1 MKKILLS
8 LLCLVGFIAA
18 NAGTADLN
26 TLNGGKTSTS
36 YSTYSTTSGWTATNS
51 AVLIGATTDSNPK
64 FKFIDLNELAVC
76 LNGKKSTIG
85 TLVSPNLTGG
95 IGTLSLKYGLPYS
108 DTKFSVTVNVK
119 QNGAVVATTKLAP
132 SSVTQKTA
140 YEFSYDFNISGDF
153 VLEFINDCPSGST
166 SNKDRSALW
175 NISWTEYAISG
186 EVTAAIKPSIVPNG
200 GEVVAGTP
208 VTITSATENATIYY
222 TLDGTEPSTEN
233 GNVYSTPIVINE
245 SCTVKA
251 IATAEGLEASEV
263 ASADFTVIE
272 PVSFGYVTNVTSGKK
287 YLLIADDTFMA
298 TPLAESSTYGY
309 IQVSSV
315 AATEGYVEI
324 LKPEPF
330 TITEVE
336 GGYTIQDS
344 FGRYLYQTGDHNSF
358 NVAATMP
365 TDGSAVWAIE
375 VQLDGTAKIFNT
387 SVSKWMQY
395 DTEYNSYGSY
405 NTAKGI
411 MPYLYEEGATA
422 QAKPTIPSLYAVGG
436 FNGWDAANMPEFT
449 FENGVYTLSIE
460 AAGDLGLKI
469 STGNGDWSA
478 IDAGVYG
485 VSGAVVSGE
494 TLSLVA
500 GNKDNIT
507 LPFAGSWTIVV
518 DLLHNTFVATGVK
531 NYPNQIFAIGNVNG
545 ANWSTSAGMPLVHT
559 EDGVYEGVVTIDDA
573 GSGMGYFQFATALGD
588 NWDAV
593 NAAPRYG
600 ALTKDEVI
608 VIGEATSMTN
618 NWAGG
623 TQSWSIAAGTYNMVV
638 DVENCNVVVSLI
650 QVEAPVITP
659 NGGAILASQEI
670 TIECATE
677 GASIYYT
684 LDGTEPTEESTLY
697 EAPFTLPGECTVKAI
712 AVADGMEAS
721 AVVETAFTFI
731 NEEIKVATFDFT
743 NPSSLTPS
751 YNDVPTGGDGVSING
766 VVFTAGPVSVKC
778 DKGSAGTDCRLFLST
793 TADSN
798 IEVRTYKNSTIT
810 ISGTN
815 ANITSIEFTGSA
827 ASATQMTADGGEFTG
842 KVWTAEEG
850 KSVSSV
856 VFTAKATTK
865 INTITVN
872 YENAETGV
880 EGVEVENDATVEYYN
895 LQGVKVNNPA
905 NGIFIKVQGNKA
917 SKVYVK

>member
-18 NAGTADLN
+18 NAEKVAFVASGASYSGTATKVTVANGTAGNIVGLSFSNEDI
-26 TLNGGKTSTS
+26 TLAHTKKVNSS
-36 YSTYSTTSGWTATNS
+36 YSQVNSNAVRWYQGDVMTITPASGVTVTEIKVCIASGSKGAFSTTAGGTVTGAGTSANSFVTWTGSCDKVFDITA
-51 AVLIGATTDSNPK
+51 
-64 FKFIDLNELAVC
+64 
-76 LNGKKSTIG
+76 
-85 TLVSPNLTGG
+85 
-95 IGTLSLKYGLPYS
+95 
-108 DTKFSVTVNVK
+108 VK
-119 QNGAVVATTKLAP
+119 QVR
-132 SSVTQKTA
+132 
-140 YEFSYDFNISGDF
+140 FSYMEITYTKEA
-153 VLEFINDCPSGST
+153 VST
-166 SNKDRSALW
+166 TQVS
-175 NISWTEYAISG
+175 
-186 EVTAAIKPSIVPNG
+186 VPVITPDG

-298 TPLAESSTYGY
+298 TPLAESSTFGY

-344 FGRYLYQTGDHNSF
+344 FGRYLYQTGDYNSF

-422 QAKPTIPSLYAVGG
+422 QAKPTAPSLYAVGG

-743 NPSSLTPS
+743 NPGSLDPVQETPAAS
-751 YNDVPTGGDGVSING
+751 KDVSING
-766 VVFTAGPVSVKC
+766 IEFTSNAIKLVC
-778 DKGSAGTDCRLFLST
+778 DKNEAGTNCRIWGKTAGTDL
-793 TADSN
+793 
-798 IEVRTYKNSTIT
+798 RTYTKSTIT
-810 ISGTN
+810 ISATN
-815 ANITSIEFTGSA
+815 ANITSIVFTGSKVDN
-827 ASATQMTADGGEFTG
+827 SYFTVDSGEMTG
-842 KVWTAEEG
+842 KEWTTEEG
-850 KSVSSV
+850 KSVTSV
-856 VFTAKATTK
+856 VFTTTANTQ

-872 YENAETGV
+872 YENTETGV

>member
-1 MKKILLS
+1 MKKFLLS
-8 LLCLVGFIAA
+8 ILCLVGVIVA

-26 TLNGGKTSTS
+26 TLNSGKTSTS
-36 YSTYSTTSGWTATNS
+36 YSQYSTTSGWVATNS
-51 AVLIGATTDSNPK
+51 SVLIGATTDSNPK
-64 FKFIDLNELAVC
+64 FKFIDLNEYAAC
-76 LNGKKSTIG
+76 LNGKTSAKGS
-85 TLVSPNLTGG
+85 LVSPTLTGG
-95 IGTLSLKYGLPYS
+95 IGTLSLKYGLPFS

-119 QNGAVVATTKLAP
+119 QNGTVVATTKINP

-140 YEFSYDFNISGDF
+140 YEFSHDFNIAGDF
-153 VLEFINDCPSGST
+153 VLEFINDCPSAST

-175 NISWTEYAISG
+175 NISWTEYAVSG
-186 EVTAAIKPSIVPNG
+186 GVTAAIKPSIVPNG
-200 GEVVAGTP
+200 GEVVAGTE

-251 IATAEGLEASEV
+251 IATAEGMENSEI

-298 TPLAESSTYGY
+298 TPLAESNTYGFL
-309 IQVSSV
+309 QVSTV
-315 AATEGYVEI
+315 ATTEGYIEI

-344 FGRYLYQTGDHNSF
+344 FGRYLYQTGDYNSF

-375 VQLDGTAKIFNT
+375 VQLDGTAKIYNA
-387 SVSKWMQY
+387 SVNKWMQY
-395 DTEYNSYGSY
+395 DTNYNSFGSY
-405 NTAKGI
+405 DTAKGI

-422 QAKPTIPSLYAVGG
+422 QAKPTAPSLYAVGG

-518 DLLHNTFVATGVK
+518 DLLHNTFVATG

-650 QVEAPVITP
+650 QVETPVITP

-712 AVADGMEAS
+712 AVAEGMEAS

-731 NEEIKVATFDFT
+731 NEDIKVATFDFT
-743 NPSSLTPS
+743 APASLNPAQAVPNLGVEEFTVV
-751 YNDVPTGGDGVSING
+751 ND
-766 VVFTAGPVSVKC
+766 VVFTSNVVSVVC
-778 DKGSAGTDCRLFLST
+778 EKGEAKTDCRLWGGNSYIDL
-793 TADSN
+793 
-798 IEVRTYKNSTIT
+798 RTYNGSTIT
-810 ISGTN
+810 ISAEN
-815 ANITSIEFTGSA
+815 AKITSIEFDGGK
-827 ASATQMTADGGEFTG
+827 ASATQMTADSGDFAS
-842 KVWTAEEG
+842 KVWTAADA
-850 KSVSSV
+850 VSQV
-856 VFTAKATTK
+856 VFTAKATTN
-865 INTITVN
+865 ITTITVN
-872 YENAETGV
+872 YENTGTGV
-880 EGVEVENDATVEYYN
+880 EEIEVDNNATVEYYN